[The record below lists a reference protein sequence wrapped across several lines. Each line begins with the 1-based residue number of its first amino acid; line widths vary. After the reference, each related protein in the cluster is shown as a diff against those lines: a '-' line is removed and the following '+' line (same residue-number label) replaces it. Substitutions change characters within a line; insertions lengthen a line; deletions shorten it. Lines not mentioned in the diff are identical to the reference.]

1 MNLTYVPAKES
12 DIEPLFHLSKDLIDR
27 YENISQINY
36 PKVLSWVLN
45 KIKKNINEYNC
56 IFRDSQKVGYYRF
69 HSVDEKMEL
78 DDIYVFSPYQNQGI
92 GSEIIRKCIAETGL
106 SIFLYVFIQNT
117 KAVSL
122 YKKLGFRITETIK
135 DSRYTMERAV
145 DAIEEVFK

>member
-12 DIEPLFHLSKDLIDR
+12 DIEPLFQLSKDLIDR
-27 YENISQINY
+27 YENTAQINY

-45 KIKKNINEYNC
+45 KIKKNINEYTC
-56 IFRDSQKVGYYRF
+56 IFEIVKKSGTTVFILLIKI
-69 HSVDEKMEL
+69 EL

-92 GSEIIRKCIAETGL
+92 GSEVIRKCIAETGL

-122 YKKLGFRITETIK
+122 YK
-135 DSRYTMERAV
+135 S
-145 DAIEEVFK
+145 